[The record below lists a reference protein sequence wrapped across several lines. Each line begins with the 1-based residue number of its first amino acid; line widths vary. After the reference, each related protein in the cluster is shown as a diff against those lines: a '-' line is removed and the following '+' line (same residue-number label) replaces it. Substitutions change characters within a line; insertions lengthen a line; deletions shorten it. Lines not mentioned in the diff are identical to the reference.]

1 MIAGQTKFNLKIFQI
16 DKSYYEFKDASDKE
30 IIEIIQNNHE
40 KKLRHKFQDLTLIK
54 PEVKYQKDGK
64 FKFWSY
70 CYNQP
75 KEKYYW
81 KLFLPENLT
90 ENQNFEIIEFSFVLF
105 IKYKSEIYCV
115 ISGSGMSVIRKFIN
129 PSFGIDLYQRIA
141 KPKEDIIQEL
151 EIRGVANNISQKKQI
166 FNFNQTIAETL
177 EYSEVPTKIK
187 LQIRDE
193 LKLNEFKK
201 YSLND
206 DVALLEVGSY
216 FSIRKKLNFDELKI
230 LIKDIHKIRKNNKP
244 VQLTLF
250 FKINEPE
257 LVDELDETLKE
268 IIVDDILLH
277 NTPDKVKYNQS
288 DVIEVVHPSKLEL
301 FYECNSFLIR
311 AKFSRGKTDVIVK
324 NREQLYF
331 ECTKHI
337 FDNLEDVR
345 ERFKIKGKLFKLNI
359 VGLINKSE
367 KTYGHFFSHITA
379 EIDYLGKKYFKIDG
393 HWYLLD
399 DDFLELMNN
408 DAKEF
413 YTKYRMVEDLLL
425 KWPKKKDEDFY
436 NKSHN
441 HLKNYFVLDK
451 VINDNIELC
460 DLMVINDKKV
470 YFIHVKNGFNTKMRD
485 LYIQVVLSAKRL
497 SNDLKDSKKSIYFEK
512 TLKLYNKRN
521 PTKKVDVNELIDRL
535 RKDPSQATF
544 VMAFKNNHY
553 KGKPILERID
563 LCKSNIAKYA
573 LVQVVKEMQQF
584 KFGIELID
592 ISDR

>member
-1 MIAGQTKFNLKIFQI
+1 MIAGQTRFNLKIFQI
-16 DKSYYEFKDASDKE
+16 DKSYYEFKDSSAKE
-30 IIEIIQNNHE
+30 IVEIIQANHE
-40 KKLRHKFQDLTLIK
+40 KKLRHKFDDLTLIK
-54 PEVKYQKDGK
+54 PEVKYEKDGK

-90 ENQNFEIIEFSFVLF
+90 ENQNFDIIEFSFVLF

-141 KPKEDIIQEL
+141 KPKEDVILEL
-151 EIRGVANNISQKKQI
+151 EVRGVANNISQKKQI

-187 LQIRDE
+187 LKIRDE
-193 LKLNEFKK
+193 LKKNEFKK
-201 YSLND
+201 YSLDENGG
-206 DVALLEVGSY
+206 LLEVGSY
-216 FSIRKKLNFDELKI
+216 FSIRKKLNFDDLKI
-230 LIKDIHKIRKNNKP
+230 LVKDIHKIRKNNKP

-250 FKINEPE
+250 FKINEPN
-257 LVDELDETLKE
+257 LVTELDETLKE

-277 NTPDKVKYNQS
+277 NTPDRVKSNQS
-288 DVIEVVHPSKLEL
+288 DIIEVVHPSKLER
-301 FYECNSFLIR
+301 FYECNSFLVR
-311 AKFSRGKTDVIVK
+311 AKFSRGKSDVIVTDRA
-324 NREQLYF
+324 NLYF

-337 FDNLEDVR
+337 FDSLDDITNR
-345 ERFKIKGKLFKLNI
+345 PAIKGKLYKLNI
-359 VGLINKSE
+359 VGHINKSE
-367 KTYGHFFSHITA
+367 ITYGNFFAHITA
-379 EIDYLGKKYFKIDG
+379 EIDYLARKYFKIDG

-413 YTKYRMVEDLLL
+413 YTKYKLSEKLLL

-441 HLKNYFVLDK
+441 HLKDYFVLDK

-460 DLMVINDKKV
+460 DLMVVKDEKI

-497 SNDLKDSKKSIYFEK
+497 SNDLKDTKKSSFLEK
-512 TLKLYNKRN
+512 TLELYNKRN
-521 PTKKVDVNELIDRL
+521 PTKKVDSKEIVERL
-535 RKDPSQATF
+535 RKDPSQANF

-573 LVQVVKEMQQF
+573 LVQVIKEMQQF
-584 KFGIELID
+584 KFGIELFD

>member
-1 MIAGQTKFNLKIFQI
+1 MIAGQTRFNLKIFQI
-16 DKSYYEFKDASDKE
+16 DKSYYEFKDSSAKE
-30 IIEIIQNNHE
+30 IVEIIQANHE
-40 KKLRHKFQDLTLIK
+40 KKLRHKFDDLTLIK
-54 PEVKYQKDGK
+54 PEVKYEKDGK

-90 ENQNFEIIEFSFVLF
+90 ENQNFDIIEFSFVLF

-141 KPKEDIIQEL
+141 KPKEDVILEL
-151 EIRGVANNISQKKQI
+151 EVRGVANNISQKKQI

-187 LQIRDE
+187 LKIRDE
-193 LKLNEFKK
+193 LKKNEFKK
-201 YSLND
+201 YSLDENGG
-206 DVALLEVGSY
+206 LLEVGSY
-216 FSIRKKLNFDELKI
+216 FSIRKKLNFDDLKI
-230 LIKDIHKIRKNNKP
+230 LVKDIHKIRKNNKP

-250 FKINEPE
+250 FKINEPK
-257 LVDELDETLKE
+257 LVAELDETLKE

-277 NTPDKVKYNQS
+277 NTPDRVKSNQS
-288 DVIEVVHPSKLEL
+288 DIIEVVHPSKLER
-301 FYECNSFLIR
+301 FYECNSFLVR
-311 AKFSRGKTDVIVK
+311 AKFSRGKSDVIVTDRAK
-324 NREQLYF
+324 LYF

-337 FDNLEDVR
+337 FDSLDDFTNR
-345 ERFKIKGKLFKLNI
+345 PAIKGKLYKLNI
-359 VGLINKSE
+359 VGHINKTE
-367 KTYGHFFSHITA
+367 ITYGNFFAHITA
-379 EIDYLGKKYFKIDG
+379 EIDYLARKYFKIDG

-413 YTKYRMVEDLLL
+413 YTKYKLSEKLLL

-441 HLKNYFVLDK
+441 HLNEYFVLDK

-460 DLMVINDKKV
+460 DLMVVKDEKI

-497 SNDLKDSKKSIYFEK
+497 SNDLKDTKKSSFLEK
-512 TLKLYNKRN
+512 TLELYNKRN
-521 PTKKVDVNELIDRL
+521 PTKKVDVKEIVERL
-535 RKDPSQATF
+535 RKDPSQANF

-573 LVQVVKEMQQF
+573 LVQVIKEMQQF
-584 KFGIELID
+584 KFGIELFD